1 MINPNCVSNIRSKA
15 ESLLCISEINH
26 AVSQEERKQLKQQ
39 YGLNDENNP
48 LLELDVDIYRLV

>member
-1 MINPNCVSNIRSKA
+1 MINPNCVSNIRRKA
-15 ESLLCISEINH
+15 ESLLRISEIKH